1 MKFFFLK
8 KKKMEKVRKWVS
20 VMVEMIIF
28 LEDMVERRYDRE
40 KIW

>member
-1 MKFFFLK
+1 
-8 KKKMEKVRKWVS
+8 MEKVRKWVS